1 MQHFIDVDQARELI
15 LDEIKPLT
23 LERLTLGEARGR
35 ILAEEIVATYD
46 SPAFDNSARDGYAVR
61 WEDVANK
68 CDVSLDVVEHI
79 AAGHLPVQSVG
90 PGGASRIMTGAPMP
104 DGADTIVMREDC
116 QEHGDRVVIVS
127 PPQHQ
132 GQWVRKQGSFIR
144 HGQPLMTAGQR
155 LESGDLAILAS
166 FAQAQVTVG
175 AKPRVAILSTGD
187 ELVELG
193 QPHQPGQIINSNTPM
208 LASLVEAHG
217 GIAQCFPIVR
227 DTPEAVMAAYQDAL
241 RLCDLVISSGGA
253 SVGDHDHVVDV
264 VNALT
269 DTVAFWKIRMKP
281 GKPLIF
287 GMAGDT
293 PLIGLPGNPV
303 SSFVC
308 FYQFVRPAL
317 AALQGAKATALRSA
331 VAQISCDVRST
342 PKRREY
348 LTGQL
353 KTMDGQLTFVP
364 HAQQDSGN
372 LGLLCQTDAL
382 GIVEEGISQMAQ
394 GDAIVVQ
401 WL

>member
-1 MQHFIDVDQARELI
+1 MQQFIDVDQARQLI
-15 LDEIKPLT
+15 LNDIQPLAV
-23 LERLTLGEARGR
+23 ERLALGQARGR

-61 WEDVANK
+61 WEDVAGK
-68 CDVSLDVVEHI
+68 RDVSLEVIEHI
-79 AAGHLPVQSVG
+79 AAGHLPSKCVG
-90 PGGASRIMTGAPMP
+90 PGGASRIMTGAAMP
-104 DGADTIVMREDC
+104 DGADTVVMREYC
-116 QEHGDRVVIVS
+116 QEHGERVVIVE
-127 PPQHQ
+127 PPQTQ
-132 GQWVRKQGSFIR
+132 GQWVRHQGRFIR
-144 HGQPLMTAGQR
+144 RGQSILSAGQR
-155 LESGDLAILAS
+155 LNSGDIALLAS
-166 FAQAQVTVG
+166 FGQAMVSVG

-193 QPHQPGQIINSNTPM
+193 QPRQPGQIVNSNSPM

-217 GIAQCFPIVR
+217 GIAQLFPIVR
-227 DTPEAVMAAYQDAL
+227 DTPEAVMAAYQEAL

-269 DTVAFWKIRMKP
+269 DHVAFWKIRMKP

-287 GMAGDT
+287 GMAGQT

-308 FYQFVRPAL
+308 FHQFVRPAL
-317 AALQGAKATALRSA
+317 ATLHGAATTTLRGA
-331 VAQISCDVRST
+331 VARLACDVRST

-353 KTMDGQLTFVP
+353 KSMDGQLTFVP

-382 GIVEEGISQMAQ
+382 GLVEEGISHMAE
-394 GDAIVVQ
+394 GDPIDVQ